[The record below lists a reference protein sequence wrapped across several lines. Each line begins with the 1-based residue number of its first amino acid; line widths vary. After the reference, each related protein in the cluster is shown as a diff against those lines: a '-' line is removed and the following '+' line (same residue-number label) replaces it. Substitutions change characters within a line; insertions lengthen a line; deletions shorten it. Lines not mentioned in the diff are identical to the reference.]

1 MHVATVAQSAVHATL
16 WDSWRQQAR
25 TLLHEG
31 VRAEDIAWNEGVQQA
46 SLFANTQTESVDP
59 ADKPPNNH
67 TNVVISKAFLELAH
81 SVAAHSDSTRWAL
94 LYRMLW
100 RQTLGG
106 ERALLA
112 MATDADVRLAG
123 RWAKAVGRDIHK
135 MHAFVRFRRVDD
147 DLPAQQGSSL
157 AGRRHGKTSPRECFI
172 AWFEPDHD
180 IVRLAAPFF
189 KARFAAMNWSIL
201 TPRECVHWQGT
212 TLQFS
217 PGVTREHAP
226 SDDVLDDLW
235 RSYYRSIFNPARLKI
250 KAMQSEMPKKYWKN
264 LPEARVIEE
273 LIAQSQSRTQEM
285 LVTEQRPVK
294 AAPKNAYLRSLQ
306 AMDSGGLEDD
316 GL

>member
-1 MHVATVAQSAVHATL
+1 MHVVTVAKSAAHATL
-16 WDSWRQQAR
+16 WDSWREQAR
-25 TLLHEG
+25 TLLQAA
-31 VRAEDIAWNEGVQQA
+31 VRPEDVAWNEGVQQA
-46 SLFANTQTESVDP
+46 SLFANTNSKPADA

-67 TNVVISKAFLELAH
+67 TNIAISKTFLELAH

-112 MATDADVRLAG
+112 MATDSDVRQAG

-135 MHAFVRFRRVDD
+135 MHAFVRFRRVDAVPEQD
-147 DLPAQQGSSL
+147 AP
-157 AGRRHGKTSPRECFI
+157 TERECFV
-172 AWFEPDHD
+172 AWFEPEHD

-189 KARFAAMNWSIL
+189 QRRFAAMNWSIL
-201 TPRECVHWQGT
+201 TPRECAHWQGS

-226 SDDVLDDLW
+226 SDDLLDALW

-264 LPEARVIEE
+264 LPEARLIAE
-273 LIAQSQSRTQEM
+273 LIAESQTRTQEM
-285 LVTEQRPVK
+285 LVTEQQPVK
-294 AAPKNAYLRSLQ
+294 PAPKNAYLQGLR
-306 AMDSGGLEDD
+306 AMDEEL
-316 GL
+316 

>member
-1 MHVATVAQSAVHATL
+1 MHVVTVAQSAAHATL
-16 WDSWRQQAR
+16 WDSWRLQAR
-25 TLLHEG
+25 TLLQAG
-31 VRAEDIAWNEGVQQA
+31 VRPEDVAWNEGAQQA
-46 SLFANTQTESVDP
+46 SLFGNTQTEPTDATDS
-59 ADKPPNNH
+59 PPNKH
-67 TNVVISKAFLELAH
+67 TSVVISKAFLELAQ
-81 SVAAHSDSTRWAL
+81 SVAAHSDSSRWAL

-100 RQTLGG
+100 RQTNGG

-112 MATDADVRLAG
+112 MATDPDVRQAG

-147 DLPAQQGSSL
+147 GLPPDA
-157 AGRRHGKTSPRECFI
+157 RECFI
-172 AWFEPDHD
+172 AWFEPEHH
-180 IVRLAAPFF
+180 IVRFAAPFF

-201 TPRECVHWQGT
+201 TPRECAHWQGS

-217 PGVTREHAP
+217 AGVSREHAP

-264 LPEARVIEE
+264 LPEASVIEA
-273 LIAQSQSRTQEM
+273 LIASSQTRTDEM
-285 LVTEQRPVK
+285 LATEQRPVK
-294 AAPKNAYLRSLQ
+294 AAPRNAYLQSLRD
-306 AMDSGGLEDD
+306 MDSGGLDDD

>member
-1 MHVATVAQSAVHATL
+1 MHVVSVAQSAAHATL

-25 TLLHEG
+25 TLLHAG
-31 VRAEDIAWNEGVQQA
+31 VRPEDVAWNEGAQQA
-46 SLFANTQTESVDP
+46 SLFGTADTEP
-59 ADKPPNNH
+59 AKAVDKPPNNH
-67 TNVVISKAFLELAH
+67 ANVVISKTFLELAH
-81 SVAAHSDSTRWAL
+81 SVAAHSDAARWAL

-147 DLPAQQGSSL
+147 DLIEPQ
-157 AGRRHGKTSPRECFI
+157 TSAARECFI
-172 AWFEPDHD
+172 AWFEPEHH

-201 TPRECVHWQGT
+201 TPRECVHWQGNA
-212 TLQFS
+212 LQFS

-273 LIAQSQSRTQEM
+273 LIAQSQSRTDEM

-294 AAPKNAYLRSLQ
+294 AAPKNAYLQSLR
-306 AMDSGGLEDD
+306 AMDSADLED
-316 GL
+316 GM

>member
-1 MHVATVAQSAVHATL
+1 MHVVTVAQSTAHATL

-25 TLLHEG
+25 ALLHAG
-31 VRAEDIAWNEGVQQA
+31 VLPEDVAWNEGAQQA
-46 SLFANTQTESVDP
+46 SLFANTKAESIAA
-59 ADKPPNNH
+59 ADKPANNH
-67 TNVVISKAFLELAH
+67 ANVVISKAFLELAH

-100 RQTLGG
+100 RQTKGG

-112 MATDADVRLAG
+112 MATDSDVRQAG

-147 DLPAQQGSSL
+147 GLPEQNAPN
-157 AGRRHGKTSPRECFI
+157 ARECFI
-172 AWFEPDHD
+172 AWFEPEHH

-201 TPRECVHWQGT
+201 TPRECAHWQGSA
-212 TLQFS
+212 LQFS

-264 LPEARVIEE
+264 LPEASVIEE
-273 LIAQSQSRTQEM
+273 LIAGSQARTEQM
-285 LVTEQRPVK
+285 LVTEPRAVK
-294 AAPKNAYLRSLQ
+294 AAPKNAYLRGLRGL
-306 AMDSGGLEDD
+306 DSGE
-316 GL
+316 

>member
-1 MHVATVAQSAVHATL
+1 MQSVTVAQSAVHATL

-25 TLLHEG
+25 ALLQAS
-31 VRAEDIAWNEGVQQA
+31 VRPEDVAWNEGAQQA
-46 SLFANTQTESVDP
+46 SLFGNTQAEP
-59 ADKPPNNH
+59 IAAADKPANKH
-67 TNVVISKAFLELAH
+67 ASVAISKVFLALAH
-81 SVAAHSDSTRWAL
+81 SVAAHSDATRWAL

-112 MATDADVRLAG
+112 MATDADVRQAG

-147 DLPAQQGSSL
+147 GLPEQNTPNA
-157 AGRRHGKTSPRECFI
+157 RECFV
-172 AWFEPDHD
+172 AWFEPEHD
-180 IVRLAAPFF
+180 IVRLTAPFF

-201 TPRECVHWQGT
+201 TPRECAHWQGS

-217 PGVTREHAP
+217 PGVSREHAP
-226 SDDVLDDLW
+226 NDDVLDDLW

-264 LPEARVIEE
+264 LPEASVIEA
-273 LIAQSQSRTQEM
+273 LIASSQTRTQEM
-285 LVTEQRPVK
+285 LVAEQRPAK
-294 AAPKNAYLRSLQ
+294 AAPRNAYLKKLRG
-306 AMDSGGLEDD
+306 MDDD

>member
-1 MHVATVAQSAVHATL
+1 MHVATVAQSAAHVTL
-16 WDSWRQQAR
+16 WDSWRHLAR
-25 TLLHEG
+25 TLLHAG
-31 VRAEDIAWNEGVQQA
+31 VRPEDIAWNEGAQQA
-46 SLFANTQTESVDP
+46 SLFGNADADAEN
-59 ADKPPNNH
+59 AIDKPPSNH
-67 TNVVISKAFLELAH
+67 ANIVISKAFLELAH

-135 MHAFVRFRRVDD
+135 MHAFVRFRRVDEID
-147 DLPAQQGSSL
+147 PEVDAASQ
-157 AGRRHGKTSPRECFI
+157 RECFI
-172 AWFEPDHD
+172 AWFEPEHD

-201 TPRECVHWQGT
+201 TPRECVHWQDSR
-212 TLQFS
+212 LQFS
-217 PGVTREHAP
+217 PGVTREHAS

-264 LPEARVIEE
+264 LPEARLIAE
-273 LIAQSQSRTQEM
+273 LIAESQTRTENM
-285 LVTEQRPVK
+285 LATEQRLVK
-294 AAPKNAYLRSLQ
+294 AAPKNAYLRSLKE
-306 AMDSGGLEDD
+306 MGSGVSDALPTDTLD
-316 GL
+316 

>member
-1 MHVATVAQSAVHATL
+1 MQVVSVTQSAAHATL
-16 WDSWRQQAR
+16 WDSWRHHAR
-25 TLLHEG
+25 TLLHAA
-31 VRAEDIAWNEGVQQA
+31 VRPEEVAWNQGVEQA
-46 SLFANTQTESVDP
+46 SLFANVNLGRVDLT
-59 ADKPPNNH
+59 DKPPNNH
-67 TNVVISKAFLELAH
+67 SSIVISKAFLELAR
-81 SVAAHSDSTRWAL
+81 SVAAHSDCTRWAL

-147 DLPAQQGSSL
+147 GFLEPHAPTQRQ
-157 AGRRHGKTSPRECFI
+157 CFI
-172 AWFEPDHD
+172 AWFEPEHD
-180 IVRLAAPFF
+180 IVRLTAAFF
-189 KARFAAMNWSIL
+189 QRRFAAMNWSIL

-212 TLQFS
+212 RLQFS
-217 PGVTREHAP
+217 PGVTRDHAP
-226 SDDVLDDLW
+226 SNDVLDDLW

-264 LPEARVIEE
+264 LPEASVIEE
-273 LIAQSQSRTQEM
+273 LIASSQTRTQEM

-294 AAPKNAYLRSLQ
+294 AAPKNAYLRGLRE
-306 AMDSGGLEDD
+306 MDSGGLDDD

>member
-1 MHVATVAQSAVHATL
+1 MHVATVAQSAAHATL
-16 WDSWRQQAR
+16 WDSWRLQAR
-25 TLLHEG
+25 ALLHAG
-31 VRAEDIAWNEGVQQA
+31 VRPEDIAWNEGVQQA
-46 SLFANTQTESVDP
+46 SLFANTNTDP
-59 ADKPPNNH
+59 AEFTNKPPNNH
-67 TNVVISKAFLELAH
+67 TNIVISTAFLELAH

-100 RQTLGG
+100 RQTKGG

-112 MATDADVRLAG
+112 MATDSDVRLAG

-147 DLPAQQGSSL
+147 GLHEQQRPSL
-157 AGRRHGKTSPRECFI
+157 AGRRPEKTSARECFI

-212 TLQFS
+212 ALQFS

-264 LPEARVIEE
+264 LPEASVIEE
-273 LIAQSQSRTQEM
+273 LIAASQTRTQEM

-306 AMDSGGLEDD
+306 EMDEGNLEDK
-316 GL
+316 L